1 MHAFPH
7 GEHARVPFHALVVHG
22 GKCARAR
29 PGYTRTCKNTCA
41 HTQNMRACPHTWT
54 HTHLLSADAQPQAG
68 AATRARLA
76 HLVISAL
83 QAGRQAAVFM
93 TGRQESRVR
102 VKGRQESRVCVC
114 VRACVLRLS
123 ILVNLRL
130 FIRKERQPI

>member
-1 MHAFPH
+1 M
-7 GEHARVPFHALVVHG
+7 EEYVHVHDL
-22 GKCARAR
+22 
-29 PGYTRTCKNTCA
+29 GYTRTCTQTRA
-41 HTQNMRACPHTWT
+41 HTHTHKT
-54 HTHLLSADAQPQAG
+54 CKHALTSSHTHLLSADAQPQAG